1 MRLLIVILLMMFL
14 ALQYRLW
21 IGEGSFAEVSYL
33 KQEIALQK
41 QELQKMQQ
49 QNQELRAEIEDLKD
63 GLDAVEERARN
74 QLGMIKK
81 GEVYFQII
89 ESENSD

>member
-41 QELQKMQQ
+41 
-49 QNQELRAEIEDLKD
+49 QELRAEIEDLKD